1 MERERGGERGGVW
14 KDREVVKIDNEDI
27 TIREKIIKRLWK
39 KEKNILQ
46 RNYEE
51 IHEIHNEE
59 REWLDIIEKR
69 IERQRSSLLFVQG
82 QFEE

>member
-1 MERERGGERGGVW
+1 MERERGGGSGGGGG
-14 KDREVVKIDNEDI
+14 KIDNEDI

>member
-1 MERERGGERGGVW
+1 MW

-51 IHEIHNEE
+51 IHEIHNEK
-59 REWLDIIEKR
+59 REWLDIIEIK